1 MEEQDIYNE
10 INSNEEEDS
19 EIVNEDIEN
28 ESNEIEEKDEEDSEQ
43 DISNVISNK
52 ELLEYKPD
60 EFQIDKVIIFLQQN
74 NLLAKSFICDKCN
87 SIMKLNK
94 SKNKK
99 DGYVWRC
106 SKRGLNKHDIKNN
119 IRYQSIFEDMKT
131 DIRLLY
137 FIIFYNFV
145 DNKSTNQIFLNCKE
159 LSNQLN
165 IETIIKKNI
174 SKFRNILHTKIMKH
188 MHNEWVNNLMAK
200 EPCING
206 KSQIEIDES
215 KVINIDN
222 QTRWMFGICDRG
234 NYDIRIF
241 YVNNNRT
248 RDTLLPLILNN
259 VYTYP
264 NTIINNRDKFFLLLM
279 FFLIISLVIKN
290 QISIVMDLYSI
301 K

>member
-1 MEEQDIYNE
+1 
-10 INSNEEEDS
+10 
-19 EIVNEDIEN
+19 
-28 ESNEIEEKDEEDSEQ
+28 
-43 DISNVISNK
+43 
-52 ELLEYKPD
+52 
-60 EFQIDKVIIFLQQN
+60 
-74 NLLAKSFICDKCN
+74 
-87 SIMKLNK
+87 
-94 SKNKK
+94 
-99 DGYVWRC
+99 
-106 SKRGLNKHDIKNN
+106 
-119 IRYQSIFEDMKT
+119 
-131 DIRLLY
+131 
-137 FIIFYNFV
+137 
-145 DNKSTNQIFLNCKE
+145 
-159 LSNQLN
+159 
-165 IETIIKKNI
+165 
-174 SKFRNILHTKIMKH
+174 MKH

-222 QTRWMFGICDRG
+222 QKRWMFGICDRG

-259 VYTYP
+259 VYIYP
-264 NTIINNRDKFFLLLM
+264 NTIINNRDKFFLLLE